1 MAVVAG
7 VDFGTLSV
15 RVSIVDSDRGLLA
28 SAIAEYPLHRKRE
41 DPEHVPGHRKIHS
54 TGTRRM
60 NNSASE
66 RAQHQVN
73 LLELRRVAIRRIYG
87 WGIRMKPWM
96 TLSIFTGALLMTTL
110 GAAGATPQPGSTT
123 KKSFGK
129 TTDGQPVDLYVLT
142 NSSGAEASITN
153 YGGAVVSLK
162 VPDRSGKLAD
172 VVLGYDNADGYVNNK
187 SFFGALV
194 GRYGNRIG
202 HAQFVLDGNTYT
214 LAKNNGEN
222 SLHGGIK
229 GFNKALWTAKI
240 LPAKD
245 GQALELSY
253 LSKDG
258 EEGFPGNLKVSVIYT
273 LTDSNALRIEYSA
286 TTDKKTVV
294 NLTNHSYF
302 NLAGQG
308 SGDILG
314 HQLMI
319 QADKFTPV
327 DAGLIPT
334 GELRD
339 VAGTPFDFRK
349 LVAIGA
355 RIDQDE
361 EQIKLGGG
369 YDHNF
374 VLRSSAAPGESLA
387 ARVVEPTTGRVLEVW
402 TTEPGVQFYTGNFL
416 DGKTVGKGG
425 LAYPRRSAFCL
436 ETQHYP
442 DSPNQPKFPSVV
454 LKPGERYHTITT
466 YKFSI
471 EK

>member
-1 MAVVAG
+1 
-7 VDFGTLSV
+7 
-15 RVSIVDSDRGLLA
+15 
-28 SAIAEYPLHRKRE
+28 
-41 DPEHVPGHRKIHS
+41 
-54 TGTRRM
+54 
-60 NNSASE
+60 
-66 RAQHQVN
+66 
-73 LLELRRVAIRRIYG
+73 
-87 WGIRMKPWM
+87 
-96 TLSIFTGALLMTTL
+96 MTTL
-110 GAAGATPQPGSTT
+110 APAGATPQPGSTT

-129 TTDGQPVDLYVLT
+129 TPEGQPVDLYVLT
-142 NSSGAEASITN
+142 NKGGAEASITN

-162 VPDRSGKLAD
+162 VPDRNGKLAD
-172 VVLGYDNADGYVNNK
+172 VVLGYDNADGYVADK

-202 HAQFVLDGNTYT
+202 HAQFAIDGKTYT

-222 SLHGGIK
+222 TLHGGIK
-229 GFNKALWTAKI
+229 GFNKALWTAKT
-240 LPAKD
+240 LSVKG
-245 GQALELSY
+245 GQSLELSY
-253 LSKDG
+253 LSNDG
-258 EEGFPGNLKVSVIYT
+258 EEGFPGNLKVTVTYT
-273 LTDSNALRIEYSA
+273 WTDANALIIDYSA

-319 QADKFTPV
+319 LADMFTPV

-349 LVAIGA
+349 PTAIGA

-361 EQIKLGGG
+361 EQMKLGGG

-374 VLRSSAAPGESLA
+374 VLRPPMDRAEFLA
-387 ARVVEPTTGRVLEVW
+387 ARVVEPTSGRVLEVW
-402 TTEPGVQFYTGNFL
+402 TTEPGVQFYTSNFL
-416 DGKTVGKGG
+416 DGKTIGKGG
-425 LAYPRRSAFCL
+425 VGYPKHAAFCL
-436 ETQHYP
+436 ETQHFP
-442 DSPNQPKFPSVV
+442 DSPNQPKFPPVV
-454 LKPGERYHTITT
+454 LSPGARYHTITT
-466 YKFSI
+466 YKFSA

>member
-1 MAVVAG
+1 MK
-7 VDFGTLSV
+7 
-15 RVSIVDSDRGLLA
+15 RWMMLA
-28 SAIAEYPLHRKRE
+28 
-41 DPEHVPGHRKIHS
+41 
-54 TGTRRM
+54 
-60 NNSASE
+60 
-66 RAQHQVN
+66 
-73 LLELRRVAIRRIYG
+73 
-87 WGIRMKPWM
+87 
-96 TLSIFTGALLMTTL
+96 IFTGALLMTTL
-110 GAAGATPQPGSTT
+110 APIGATPQPGSTT

-129 TTDGQPVDLYVLT
+129 TADGQPVDLYVLR
-142 NSSGAEASITN
+142 NKSGAEASITN

-162 VPDRSGKLAD
+162 VPDRNGKFAD
-172 VVLGYDNADGYVNNK
+172 VVLGYDNADGYVSDK

-202 HAQFVLDGNTYT
+202 HAQFLLDDKTYT

-229 GFNKALWTAKI
+229 GFNKAVWTAKT
-240 LPAKD
+240 LSRKD
-245 GQALELSY
+245 GQSLELSY

-273 LTDSNALRIEYSA
+273 LTDANALQIEYSA

-302 NLAGQG
+302 NLAGPG

-314 HQLMI
+314 HTLQVE
-319 QADKFTPV
+319 ADKFTPV

-349 LVAIGA
+349 PTAIGA
-355 RIDQDE
+355 RIDEDE
-361 EQIKLGGG
+361 EQLKLGGG

-374 VLRSSAAPGESLA
+374 VLRRSNEHGESLA
-387 ARVVEPTTGRVLEVW
+387 ARVVEPATGRVLEVW

-416 DGKTVGKGG
+416 DGTAKGKGG
-425 LAYPRRSAFCL
+425 IAYARRSAFCL

-442 DSPNQPKFPSVV
+442 DSPNQPRFPPVV
-454 LKPGERYHTITT
+454 LNPGERYHTITT
-466 YKFSI
+466 YKFSTA
-471 EK
+471 K

>member
-1 MAVVAG
+1 M
-7 VDFGTLSV
+7 
-15 RVSIVDSDRGLLA
+15 
-28 SAIAEYPLHRKRE
+28 KRM
-41 DPEHVPGHRKIHS
+41 I
-54 TGTRRM
+54 M
-60 NNSASE
+60 
-66 RAQHQVN
+66 
-73 LLELRRVAIRRIYG
+73 L
-87 WGIRMKPWM
+87 M
-96 TLSIFTGALLMTTL
+96 IFMGAMLMTTL
-110 GAAGATPQPGSTT
+110 APIGATPQPGSPT

-129 TTDGQPVDLYVLT
+129 TPDGQPIDLYVLT
-142 NSSGAEASITN
+142 NKSGAEVSITN

-162 VPDRSGKLAD
+162 VPDRNGKLAD
-172 VVLGYDNADGYVNNK
+172 VVLGYDNADGYVNDK

-202 HAQFVLDGNTYT
+202 HAQFALDGKTYT

-229 GFNKALWTAKI
+229 GFNKAVWTAKI
-240 LPAKD
+240 IPAKD
-245 GQALELSY
+245 GQSLELSY

-273 LTDSNALRIEYSA
+273 LTDSNALRIAYAAS
-286 TTDKKTVV
+286 TDKKTVV

-302 NLAGQG
+302 NLGGQG

-339 VAGTPFDFRK
+339 VASTPFDFRK
-349 LVAIGA
+349 PAAIGA

-361 EQIKLGGG
+361 EQLKLGGG

-374 VLRSSAAPGESLA
+374 VLRRSNGAGEFLA
-387 ARVVEPTTGRVLEVW
+387 ARVVEPASGRVLEVW

-416 DGKTVGKGG
+416 DGKTAGKGG
-425 LAYPRRSAFCL
+425 VTYPHRSAFCL

-454 LKPGERYHTITT
+454 LNPGERYHTITT
-466 YKFSI
+466 YKFSV

>member
-1 MAVVAG
+1 M
-7 VDFGTLSV
+7 
-15 RVSIVDSDRGLLA
+15 
-28 SAIAEYPLHRKRE
+28 KRM
-41 DPEHVPGHRKIHS
+41 IML
-54 TGTRRM
+54 TT
-60 NNSASE
+60 
-66 RAQHQVN
+66 
-73 LLELRRVAIRRIYG
+73 
-87 WGIRMKPWM
+87 
-96 TLSIFTGALLMTTL
+96 FTGALLMTTL
-110 GAAGATPQPGSTT
+110 APAGATPQPGSTT

-129 TTDGQPVDLYVLT
+129 IPDGQPVDLYVLR
-142 NSSGAEASITN
+142 NKSGAEVSITN

-172 VVLGYDNADGYVNNK
+172 VVLGYDTADGYVNDK
-187 SFFGALV
+187 SYFGALV

-202 HAQFVLDGNTYT
+202 HAQFVLEGKTYT

-229 GFNKALWTAKI
+229 GFNKAVWTAKI
-240 LPAKD
+240 LSTKG
-245 GQALELSY
+245 GQSLELSY

-258 EEGFPGNLKVSVIYT
+258 EEGFPGNLKVTVIYT
-273 LTDSNALRIEYSA
+273 LTDASALKIEYSA

-294 NLTNHSYF
+294 NLTSHSYF

-327 DAGLIPT
+327 DASLIPT
-334 GELRD
+334 GEFRD

-349 LVAIGA
+349 PTAIGA
-355 RIDQDE
+355 RIEQDD
-361 EQIKLGGG
+361 EQLKLGGG

-374 VLRSSAAPGESLA
+374 VVRRSADAGESLA
-387 ARVVEPTTGRVLEVW
+387 ARVVEPATGRLLEVW

-416 DGKTVGKGG
+416 DGKTPGKSGVT
-425 LAYPRRSAFCL
+425 YPRRNAFCL

-442 DSPNQPKFPSVV
+442 DSPNQPKFPSVI
-454 LKPGERYHTITT
+454 LNPGERYHTITT
-466 YKFSI
+466 YKFST

>member
-1 MAVVAG
+1 M
-7 VDFGTLSV
+7 
-15 RVSIVDSDRGLLA
+15 
-28 SAIAEYPLHRKRE
+28 KR
-41 DPEHVPGHRKIHS
+41 
-54 TGTRRM
+54 
-60 NNSASE
+60 
-66 RAQHQVN
+66 
-73 LLELRRVAIRRIYG
+73 
-87 WGIRMKPWM
+87 WM
-96 TLSIFTGALLMTTL
+96 TLTIFMGGLLMTTL
-110 GAAGATPQPGSTT
+110 GAIGATPQPGSTT

-129 TTDGQPVDLYVLT
+129 TPDGRPVDLYVLT
-142 NSSGAEASITN
+142 NKSGAEVSITN
-153 YGGAVVSLK
+153 FGGAVVSLK
-162 VPDRSGKLAD
+162 VPDRNGKLAD
-172 VVLGYDNADGYVNNK
+172 VVLGYDNAAGYVNEK

-245 GQALELSY
+245 GQSLELSY

-258 EEGFPGNLKVSVIYT
+258 EEGFPGNLKVNVIYT
-273 LTDSNALRIEYSA
+273 LNDSNALRIEYSA

-349 LVAIGA
+349 LVVIGA
-355 RIDQDE
+355 RIDQDV
-361 EQIKLGGG
+361 EQLKLGGG

-374 VLRSSAAPGESLA
+374 VLRRSADSGESLA
-387 ARVVEPTTGRVLEVW
+387 ARVVEPTTGRVMEVW

-425 LAYPRRSAFCL
+425 LTYPRRSAFCL

-466 YKFSI
+466 YKFSV

>member
-1 MAVVAG
+1 M
-7 VDFGTLSV
+7 
-15 RVSIVDSDRGLLA
+15 
-28 SAIAEYPLHRKRE
+28 KRM
-41 DPEHVPGHRKIHS
+41 II
-54 TGTRRM
+54 
-60 NNSASE
+60 
-66 RAQHQVN
+66 
-73 LLELRRVAIRRIYG
+73 L
-87 WGIRMKPWM
+87 M
-96 TLSIFTGALLMTTL
+96 TFTGAMLMTTL
-110 GAAGATPQPGSTT
+110 APIGATPQPGSTT

-129 TTDGQPVDLYVLT
+129 TPDGQPVDLYVLT
-142 NSSGAEASITN
+142 AKGGAEACITN

-162 VPDRSGKLAD
+162 VPDRNGKLAD
-172 VVLGYDNADGYVNNK
+172 VVLGYDNADGYVNDK

-202 HAQFVLDGNTYT
+202 HAQFALDGKTYT

-229 GFNKALWTAKI
+229 GFNKAVWTAKI
-240 LPAKD
+240 IPAKD
-245 GQALELSY
+245 GQSLELSY

-258 EEGFPGNLKVSVIYT
+258 EEGFPGNLKVSVVYT
-273 LTDSNALRIEYSA
+273 LTDSNALRITYSA
-286 TTDKKTVV
+286 ISDKKTVV

-314 HQLMI
+314 HLLII

-334 GELRD
+334 GEFRD

-349 LVAIGA
+349 ELAIGA

-361 EQIKLGGG
+361 EQLKLGGG

-374 VLRSSAAPGESLA
+374 VLQRSNDPEESLA
-387 ARVVEPTTGRVLEVW
+387 ARVLEPVSGRVLEVW

-416 DGKTVGKGG
+416 DGKTIGKGG
-425 LAYPRRSAFCL
+425 VTYPRRSAFCL
-436 ETQHYP
+436 ETQHFP

-454 LKPGERYHTITT
+454 LNPGERYHTITT
-466 YKFSI
+466 YKFSV
-471 EK
+471 KK

>member
-1 MAVVAG
+1 M
-7 VDFGTLSV
+7 
-15 RVSIVDSDRGLLA
+15 
-28 SAIAEYPLHRKRE
+28 KRW
-41 DPEHVPGHRKIHS
+41 KSLI
-54 TGTRRM
+54 
-60 NNSASE
+60 
-66 RAQHQVN
+66 
-73 LLELRRVAIRRIYG
+73 
-87 WGIRMKPWM
+87 
-96 TLSIFTGALLMTTL
+96 IFMGALLMSTL
-110 GAAGATPQPGSTT
+110 APTGATPQPGSTA

-129 TTDGQPVDLYVLT
+129 TSDGQPADLYVLT
-142 NSSGAEASITN
+142 NKNGAEVSITN

-162 VPDRSGKLAD
+162 VPDRNGKLAD
-172 VVLGYDNADGYVNNK
+172 VVLGYDNVDGYVNDR
-187 SFFGALV
+187 SYFGAIV
-194 GRYGNRIG
+194 GRYGNRIA
-202 HAQFVLDGNTYT
+202 HAQFVLDGKSYS

-229 GFNKALWTAKI
+229 GFNKALWTAKTAS
-240 LPAKD
+240 AKD
-245 GQALELSY
+245 GQSLELSY

-273 LTDSNALRIEYSA
+273 WTETSALMIEYSA
-286 TTDKKTVV
+286 TSDKPTVV
-294 NLTNHSYF
+294 NLTNHAYF

-314 HQLMI
+314 HLLTI

-327 DAGLIPT
+327 DAALIPT

-349 LVAIGA
+349 ATAIGA
-355 RIDQDE
+355 HIDQDE
-361 EQIKLGGG
+361 AQLKLGGG

-374 VLRSSAAPGESLA
+374 ALRRSGDAGESLA
-387 ARVVEPTTGRVLEVW
+387 ARVVEPTTGRVMEVW

-416 DGKTVGKGG
+416 DGKTPGKGG
-425 LAYPRRSAFCL
+425 VTYPRRSAFCL

-454 LKPGERYHTITT
+454 LKPGELYHTITK
-466 YKFSI
+466 YLFSV

>member
-1 MAVVAG
+1 M
-7 VDFGTLSV
+7 
-15 RVSIVDSDRGLLA
+15 
-28 SAIAEYPLHRKRE
+28 KRM
-41 DPEHVPGHRKIHS
+41 I
-54 TGTRRM
+54 M
-60 NNSASE
+60 
-66 RAQHQVN
+66 
-73 LLELRRVAIRRIYG
+73 L
-87 WGIRMKPWM
+87 M
-96 TLSIFTGALLMTTL
+96 TFTGAMLMTTL
-110 GAAGATPQPGSTT
+110 APIGATPQSGSTT

-129 TTDGQPVDLYVLT
+129 TPDGQPLDLYVLT
-142 NSSGAEASITN
+142 AKGGAEASITN

-162 VPDRSGKLAD
+162 VPDRNGKLAD
-172 VVLGYDNADGYVNNK
+172 VVLGYDNADGYVNDK

-202 HAQFVLDGNTYT
+202 HAQFALDGKTYT

-229 GFNKALWTAKI
+229 GFNKAVWTAKI
-240 LPAKD
+240 IPAKD
-245 GQALELSY
+245 GQSLELSY

-273 LTDSNALRIEYSA
+273 LTDSNALRITYSA
-286 TTDKKTVV
+286 TSDKKTVV

-314 HQLMI
+314 HLLII

-334 GELRD
+334 GEFRD

-349 LVAIGA
+349 ELAIGA

-361 EQIKLGGG
+361 EQLKLGGG

-374 VLRSSAAPGESLA
+374 VLQRSNDPEESLA
-387 ARVVEPTTGRVLEVW
+387 ARVLEPVSGRILEVW

-416 DGKTVGKGG
+416 DGKTIGKGG
-425 LAYPRRSAFCL
+425 VTYPRRSAFCL
-436 ETQHYP
+436 ETQHFP
-442 DSPNQPKFPSVV
+442 DSPNQPKFPSAV
-454 LKPGERYHTITT
+454 LNAGERYHTITT
-466 YKFSI
+466 YKFSV
-471 EK
+471 KK